1 TVRVRE
7 SVAHSLQERLG
18 GRRVTAIDLVVREGR
33 SAVRGGCLPSHGD
46 LGIAAGGREVL
57 WSRRGCGWRGQP
69 PTGQRMEF
77 PVVRAFPEDKTLEI
91 EGDAPVGLVLTQG
104 RVIAV
109 RDPDT
114 AIAFPQP
121 VPIDFDSQ
129 VATRGADC
137 DDLSGIRAE
146 RLVVGIPATAVLL
159 RVPSRAICGIDAV
172 AVQG

>member
-1 TVRVRE
+1 
-7 SVAHSLQERLG
+7 
-18 GRRVTAIDLVVREGR
+18 
-33 SAVRGGCLPSHGD
+33 
-46 LGIAAGGREVL
+46 
-57 WSRRGCGWRGQP
+57 
-69 PTGQRMEF
+69 MEF

-146 RLVVGIPATAVLL
+146 RLVVGIPASALLL
-159 RVPSRAICGIDAV
+159 RVRSRAICGLDAI
-172 AVQG
+172 AIQGHTVDLDDRGPHGA

>member
-1 TVRVRE
+1 
-7 SVAHSLQERLG
+7 
-18 GRRVTAIDLVVREGR
+18 
-33 SAVRGGCLPSHGD
+33 
-46 LGIAAGGREVL
+46 
-57 WSRRGCGWRGQP
+57 
-69 PTGQRMEF
+69 MEF

-159 RVPSRAICGIDAV
+159 RVPSRAICGLDAI
-172 AVQG
+172 AVQGDSVDLDERGQHGTRLVRDRARRRQGSFLGDATRCLRTCPPLTGISGGDGYDVSV